1 MVVFF
6 FATFVR
12 QNSTAINAFVE
23 QHSYLPCHLQVIKC
37 EMEKGELTGAGHS
50 CLFLFKVFQCI
61 KTENKTNTAHAYIIP
76 IIAFFF
82 HVTLA

>member
-1 MVVFF
+1 
-6 FATFVR
+6 
-12 QNSTAINAFVE
+12 
-23 QHSYLPCHLQVIKC
+23 
-37 EMEKGELTGAGHS
+37 MEKGELTGAGHS